1 MNKLW
6 DKGITTARSV
16 EDFTTSSDRVLDKRL
31 APYDVLGSIAH
42 ARMLE
47 NIGIITAEELKKLER
62 SLRKIMK
69 TIKAGK
75 FEIEDGVEDV
85 HSQVE
90 IMLTKE
96 LGEIGKKLHTGR
108 SRNDQVLVDLKLFT
122 REELKNTVNLTHQL
136 FLTLIKLSNQHKDV
150 LMPGYTHMQVAMPSS
165 FGLWFGA
172 FAESLVDDLQL
183 LLAAYRISDQNPLGS
198 AAGYGSSFPINRCM
212 TTQLLGFNN
221 LQVNVAYAQVSRS
234 KNERTIAFALA
245 SLANTLSRLAMD
257 VCLFSGQN
265 FHFFSLPDE
274 FTTGS
279 SIMPHKKN
287 PDVFELIRARCNKL
301 MALPN
306 EISLVTANLPSG
318 YNRDYQVNKESFMSA
333 FDEVNECLIMT
344 EMIIEHLQI
353 KPSVI
358 DNEMY
363 DAIFSVEEVNKLVHQ
378 GTSFRDAYKIVAE
391 DIQKG
396 TYKADKKINH
406 THEGSIGNLCN
417 DMVEKKLDAIMYQ
430 FNFMK
435 SQVAMKSLLGEYLV

>member
-6 DKGITTARSV
+6 EKGIITAKSV
-16 EDFTTSSDRVLDKRL
+16 EEFTTSTDRVLDKRL
-31 APYDVLGSIAH
+31 APFDVLGSIAH

-47 NIGIITAEELKKLER
+47 SIGILSAKELEKLEK

-69 TIKAGK
+69 VIKAGK
-75 FEIEDGVEDV
+75 FEIEEGIEDV
-85 HSQVE
+85 HSQIE
-90 IMLTKE
+90 IMLTRE

-122 REELKNTVNLTHQL
+122 REELKNTVLLTQQL
-136 FLTLIKLSNQHKDV
+136 FHTLISLSNRHKDV

-172 FAESLVDDLQL
+172 YAESLVDDLQL

-198 AAGYGSSFPINRCM
+198 AAGFGSSFPINRSM

-221 LQVNVAYAQVSRS
+221 LLVNVAYAQVSRS

-257 VCLFSGQN
+257 ICLFSGQN
-265 FHFFSLPDE
+265 YGFFSLPDE

-287 PDVFELIRARCNKL
+287 PDAFELIRARCNKL

-306 EISLVTANLPSG
+306 EISLITANLPSG
-318 YNRDYQVNKESFMSA
+318 YNRDYQLTKQSFMSA
-333 FDEVNECLIMT
+333 FDDVKECLSMT
-344 EMIIEHLQI
+344 ELLMENLQV

-358 DNEMY
+358 NHEQY
-363 DAIFSVEEVNKLVHQ
+363 DALFSVEEVNKLVLQ
-378 GTSFRDAYKIVAE
+378 GIPFRNAYKMVAE
-391 DIQKG
+391 EIQKG
-396 TYKADKKINH
+396 TFKANKEINH

-417 DMVEKKLDAIMYQ
+417 DMIVSKLDAIMFQ

-435 SQVAMKSLLGEYLV
+435 SQVALKSLLGEYLV